1 MTFTFIREMTDED
14 NSICYELQFVKTS
27 SLKLAFQTFMENETS
42 SMEKYALLEAILMKR
57 IYDDLGTV
65 VALYDYMDEAYEVI
79 KDHLKNGLKVMA
91 FDHENVKTS
100 PIISI
105 GKPFEDQDY
114 YILEFKSRVYE
125 YNVRYVAKFRS
136 HQELL
141 GYL

>member
-65 VALYDYMDEAYEVI
+65 VALYDYMDEA
-79 KDHLKNGLKVMA
+79 
-91 FDHENVKTS
+91 
-100 PIISI
+100 
-105 GKPFEDQDY
+105 
-114 YILEFKSRVYE
+114 
-125 YNVRYVAKFRS
+125 
-136 HQELL
+136 
-141 GYL
+141 